1 MSRALVSMFK
11 SRALSLLISC
21 CRHTECQAGV
31 LMQIQCSAQKPV
43 ARVRECVL
51 PDGKASDRH
60 LSAAT
65 ACSRLALQEHV
76 HMHTSNN
83 PAFPSK
89 NNTHTERLHP
99 HTSQTETHRQMYGGT
114 DTRTLSTSHRGSAHR
129 KWAGRQDSGMQRK
142 SKKRWVF
149 FIGRWSVEVWLHPT

>member
-1 MSRALVSMFK
+1 MKDVKILHLMSRALVSMFK

-99 HTSQTETHRQMYGGT
+99 HTTPRRQRHTDRCMVGQT
-114 DTRTLSTSHRGSAHR
+114 RGHCRPHTVAQHTGSGR
-129 KWAGRQDSGMQRK
+129 EGKTAGCSGNQRRDGF
-142 SKKRWVF
+142 S
-149 FIGRWSVEVWLHPT
+149 L